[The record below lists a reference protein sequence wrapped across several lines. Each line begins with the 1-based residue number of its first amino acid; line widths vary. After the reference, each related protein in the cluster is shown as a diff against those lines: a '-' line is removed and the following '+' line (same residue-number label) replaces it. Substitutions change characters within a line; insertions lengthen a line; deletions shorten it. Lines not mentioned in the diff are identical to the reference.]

1 MAASTST
8 TAIPAKKL
16 GSRHSQ
22 LLNLITNRLGL
33 GVLTLAAASVLI
45 FVGTEVLPGDLA
57 SAILQNNA
65 TPESLAAL
73 RAQLGLD
80 RPALVRFLE
89 WLGNAAALNFGHSLA
104 NGQDVA
110 TELAPKLAN
119 TLFLAAYAAVVAVPI
134 AIILGLFAAIYQAS
148 AYDRAVNV
156 FTLMTISVPEY
167 FLAYILIKYLTVE
180 FQMFPSLANV
190 DPDAGLGKRLYLTFL
205 PMLTLVLVVV
215 AHMMRM
221 TRASVLAV
229 MASPYIEMAILKGLP
244 KWRIVVEHALPNAL
258 APIISVIALNLAY
271 LIVGVVIVESVFVY
285 PGLGQLMVD
294 AVSKHDVPVV
304 QACGL
309 IFATAF
315 ILLNMLADILAIMSN
330 PRLRYPR

>member
-1 MAASTST
+1 
-8 TAIPAKKL
+8 
-16 GSRHSQ
+16 
-22 LLNLITNRLGL
+22 LLWLISERLLL
-33 GVLTLAAASVLI
+33 GVLTLLAASVLI
-45 FVGTEVLPGDLA
+45 FMGTEVLPGDLA

-65 TPESLAAL
+65 TPENLAAL
-73 RAQLGLD
+73 RAELGLD
-80 RPALVRFLE
+80 RTATVRFFG
-89 WLGNAAALNFGHSLA
+89 WLWGALQLDFGNSLA
-104 NGQDVA
+104 NGKDVIA
-110 TELAPKLAN
+110 EIAPRFRN
-119 TLFLAAYAAVVAVPI
+119 TLFLALYATLIAVPT
-134 AIILGLFAAIYQAS
+134 AIVLGLFAAIYQGGV
-148 AYDRAVNV
+148 YDRFINV

-167 FLAYILIKYLTVE
+167 FLAYMLIKYASVE
-180 FQMFPSLANV
+180 LGWFPSLSNV
-190 DPDAGLGKRLYLTFL
+190 TAEQSIWTRLFLTTL

-229 MASPYIEMAILKGLP
+229 MASPYIEMAVLKGLP

-258 APIISVIALNLAY
+258 APIISVVALNLAY
-271 LIVGVVIVESVFVY
+271 LIIGVVVVETVFVY

-315 ILLNMLADILAIMSN
+315 ILLNLTADVLAIISN